1 MLKSK
6 EYEETIILTVFGMY
20 IWFVIDALAKDIYI
34 WKFDIYLKADY
45 LKNFYFSALIL
56 VFLYVFFT
64 TSIKY
69 FLIKILYLHIPI
81 FFVFLLHLLNF
92 YLFIGIFICI
102 LSIFAVVLYLILY
115 LIYHRHKKKQ
125 IQFAINRSLTIF
137 VVTLF
142 LVIPAMSI
150 SKYITTTATTEN
162 VEKNENDHNQSEKIK
177 NDLNILI
184 NNLWNQS
191 SEIDKLNC
199 LQTLINFDSYS
210 LGIKSIPK
218 IESRYLDGIKK
229 GQFNTKENII
239 QINKTFLNEGE
250 TYEIIETALHELRH
264 KYQSLVLETCNFNDK
279 NINLLLFYS
288 YPRLLKEARE
298 QYPDENSSPGEE
310 YYYNFAE
317 INAREYAEEKV
328 EEYKELIFTLSKSNI

>member
-1 MLKSK
+1 
-6 EYEETIILTVFGMY
+6 
-20 IWFVIDALAKDIYI
+20 
-34 WKFDIYLKADY
+34 
-45 LKNFYFSALIL
+45 
-56 VFLYVFFT
+56 
-64 TSIKY
+64 
-69 FLIKILYLHIPI
+69 
-81 FFVFLLHLLNF
+81 
-92 YLFIGIFICI
+92 
-102 LSIFAVVLYLILY
+102 
-115 LIYHRHKKKQ
+115 
-125 IQFAINRSLTIF
+125 
-137 VVTLF
+137 
-142 LVIPAMSI
+142 MSI

-250 TYEIIETALHELRH
+250 TYEIIA
-264 KYQSLVLETCNFNDK
+264 S
-279 NINLLLFYS
+279 
-288 YPRLLKEARE
+288 
-298 QYPDENSSPGEE
+298 
-310 YYYNFAE
+310 
-317 INAREYAEEKV
+317 
-328 EEYKELIFTLSKSNI
+328 